1 MVVKGTKELFR
12 EAHITRW
19 TPDVDNGEK
28 LAEGVP
34 GDEKVIAIHHRKELV
49 NAGPSGVT
57 SDTGFGAV
65 VLLQDAVVSGN
76 SVIVD
81 DAGHLAK
88 EVFINVKSVV
98 DNGDE
103 NLSKTIPCRGIWDV
117 VSSAEELL
125 QDVSAVERSVVAD
138 DSEEL
143 ARPFSSGGR
152 SIIVGY
158 ARALD
163 DVVSVALL
171 VRKVSSGRADFDVSG
186 AIGPDEFATSVLVV
200 QEVF

>member
-1 MVVKGTKELFR
+1 M
-12 EAHITRW
+12 
-19 TPDVDNGEK
+19 
-28 LAEGVP
+28 AEGVP
-34 GDEKVIAIHHRKELV
+34 GDEKMITVHHRQEPV

-57 SDTGFGAV
+57 SSAGFGAV
-65 VLLQDAVVSGN
+65 VLPQDAVVSGN

-81 DAGHLAK
+81 DAGHLVK

-103 NLSKTIPCRGIWDV
+103 NFSKAIPSSGIWDV
-117 VSSAEELL
+117 VSGAEELL
-125 QDVSAVERSVVAD
+125 QDVLAVERSVVAD

-158 ARALD
+158 ARELD
-163 DVVSVALL
+163 DVVSAALL
-171 VRKVSSGRADFDVSG
+171 VRKVPSGRGDFDVSG
-186 AIGPDEFATSVLVV
+186 AIGPDEFATSALVVQKPV

>member
-1 MVVKGTKELFR
+1 M
-12 EAHITRW
+12 
-19 TPDVDNGEK
+19 
-28 LAEGVP
+28 AEGVP
-34 GDEKVIAIHHRKELV
+34 GDEKMIIVHHRQEPV

-57 SDTGFGAV
+57 SGAGFDAV
-65 VLLQDAVVSGN
+65 VLLQDAIVSGN
-76 SVIVD
+76 GVIVD
-81 DAGHLAK
+81 DAGYFVKKVL
-88 EVFINVKSVV
+88 INVKSVV

-103 NLSKTIPCRGIWDV
+103 NLSKTIPSRGIWDV

-125 QDVSAVERSVVAD
+125 QDVPTVEKCVVAD

-158 ARALD
+158 ARELD
-163 DVVSVALL
+163 DVVSAALL
-171 VRKVSSGRADFDVSG
+171 VRKVPSGRADFDVSG
-186 AIGPDEFATSVLVV
+186 AIGPDEFATSALVVQKSV